1 MLLPAGEGFM
11 DLDRLKC
18 FIAVAEELSFTR
30 AADRLYLTQPAVSRK
45 IQQLEKELDV
55 LLLERRTTGVQLTA
69 AGAALL
75 TEAYSLAEASARA
88 IDKVRNA
95 GGHAAGGLRVGY
107 YSVIGWLT
115 GTLVSDFSKLYSHVT
130 IDLYEMSSRSVEAAV
145 ERRDLDIGFVWTPS
159 NFPSKNWELRY
170 VELMTDQLVLAV
182 PTVSDLARRASIAIR
197 DLADFPVIMIPPE
210 TDPQLEAAVDALF
223 RRHGVVAAP
232 RIRTRAGELIEQF
245 VRDGLGVALVG
256 GANPHDPGVTYV
268 PFEETLASFGVS
280 LAHRED
286 SSLIAHL
293 FVEEAMRWRSE
304 AARQAGRPALGVI

>member
-1 MLLPAGEGFM
+1 
-11 DLDRLKC
+11 
-18 FIAVAEELSFTR
+18 
-30 AADRLYLTQPAVSRK
+30 
-45 IQQLEKELDV
+45 
-55 LLLERRTTGVQLTA
+55 
-69 AGAALL
+69 
-75 TEAYSLAEASARA
+75 
-88 IDKVRNA
+88 
-95 GGHAAGGLRVGY
+95 LRVGY

-115 GTLVSDFSKLYSHVT
+115 GTLVRDFSKLYSHVT
-130 IDLYEMSSRSVEAAV
+130 IDLYEMSSRSVEAAL